1 MKANKII
8 TTLGCLALI
17 LLSLYFVYGVL
28 KISGQGLASLSP
40 GPLIEGMSDSW
51 KKKYEKLFSKTSEK
65 ADAVISKAESND
77 TIGLALDIDSVEGFG
92 VAKKATV
99 KFIEMMR
106 DAKINSYIADMAKR
120 MNTSSDPEQV
130 LGEKESKNKSKVDT
144 ILRLDRFLRIL
155 KEYSGSA
162 DI

>member
-1 MKANKII
+1 M
-8 TTLGCLALI
+8 
-17 LLSLYFVYGVL
+17 
-28 KISGQGLASLSP
+28 
-40 GPLIEGMSDSW
+40 
-51 KKKYEKLFSKTSEK
+51 
-65 ADAVISKAESND
+65 
-77 TIGLALDIDSVEGFG
+77 
-92 VAKKATV
+92 AKKATV

>member
-1 MKANKII
+1 MKTNTIL

-65 ADAVISKAESND
+65 QMQLYLRPRV
-77 TIGLALDIDSVEGFG
+77 
-92 VAKKATV
+92 
-99 KFIEMMR
+99 M
-106 DAKINSYIADMAKR
+106 
-120 MNTSSDPEQV
+120 
-130 LGEKESKNKSKVDT
+130 
-144 ILRLDRFLRIL
+144 IL
-155 KEYSGSA
+155 
-162 DI
+162 